1 MRTIAASGTTDDGSR
16 PGVIRDRIRVV
27 AALAVLYGIAVAL
40 GAMSSPGYRHA
51 CGIVDLGHA
60 LVPSLKDAVGERTAE
75 YVWWLGTLPLE
86 LLFIVLVVVVLATG
100 RCVRLALCLFA
111 MYAFHWLVALVTVL
125 PAPDGIVWH
134 FPPDVVTLGKPF
146 ASDFWFSG
154 HVANALVVALATR
167 GGPRWMRAIAWAG
180 VPFETLLVLTT
191 RTHYSIDVIGGLFV
205 GYTTHRISLDLCAG
219 GEGA

>member
-1 MRTIAASGTTDDGSR
+1 MQPNAASTTAAERSDAR
-16 PGVIRDRIRVV
+16 ARVRIVAV
-27 AALAVLYGIAVAL
+27 LAALYAVAVVL
-40 GAMSSPGYRHA
+40 GSLPSPGYRHA

-60 LVPSLKDAVGERTAE
+60 VVPPLIDAVGERRAE

-86 LLFIVLVVVVLATG
+86 LLFIVLVVVVLVSG
-100 RCVRLALCLFA
+100 RAVRLALCLFA
-111 MYAFHWLVALVTVL
+111 MYALHWLVALVTVL

-134 FPPDVVTLGKPF
+134 FPPGVVTLGKPF

-154 HVANALVVALATR
+154 HVANAFVVALATR
-167 GGPRWMRAIAWAG
+167 GGPRWARAIAWSG

-205 GYTTHRISLDLCAG
+205 GYTAHRISLDLCARRR
-219 GEGA
+219 AA